1 MRTLKSILL
10 VLLLMSA
17 AHSVFGAEGARMTW
31 VVDGVEREAL
41 VFAPTAESPRGSHPL
56 IFAFHGHGGNMN
68 GASHWGLH
76 ERWPQAIV
84 VYPQGLDTP
93 SILDPRGRKPGW
105 QRLAGD
111 QGNRDLRFTDAML
124 ATMRQKFKVD
134 DRRVFATGFSN
145 GAFFTLLLWI
155 ERRDTFAAFAVVA
168 GALDPSQHLTMAKPV
183 LHIGGQADPLVT
195 PAKFEPT
202 IAAERQIDGALG
214 QAVACGAGC
223 TRYVGSKAEV
233 RTFIHPGGHVY
244 PPNAAELTVDFFRQA
259 GQIVT
264 IDRSAEPRPASAA
277 VSVAAPGDV
286 GEVVFFESHGVQ
298 LKGYLY
304 KPQGNGPFPVYMWN
318 HGSEQQ
324 PPPGGKLAQFWVPQG
339 FVLFAP
345 IRSGHGDNPGA
356 YIVTEQKK
364 IQNPQSAAGFRQIA
378 ALHERANDDVV
389 AAYEWIARQSYVDKV
404 RIVVAGG
411 SFGGIQAL
419 LTAQRD
425 ARDGLGVKCVVSM
438 SPAAEAWGNSNWAGR
453 LGDAV
458 AAAKAPIFLLQASN
472 DYSLGPSEVLSP
484 RIDAKGFPNR
494 HVLFPAHGGANDHV
508 QGHVGFM
515 SDPSA
520 WSAEVLKFV
529 HDCGAKP

>member
-1 MRTLKSILL
+1 MDTLRYLL
-10 VLLLMSA
+10 FLSLLMLGVET
-17 AHSVFGAEGARMTW
+17 AHGAEGTRMTW
-31 VVDGVEREAL
+31 KVDGVAREAL
-41 VFAPTAESPRGSHPL
+41 VFAPTAESPRGVHPL
-56 IFAFHGHGGNMN
+56 IFAFHGHGGNM
-68 GASHWGLH
+68 GGTSRWGLQD
-76 ERWPQAIV
+76 RWPQAIV

-93 SILDPRGRKPGW
+93 SGLDPKGRKPGW

-111 QGNRDLRFTDAML
+111 QGDRDLKFTDAML

-134 DRRVFATGFSN
+134 DRRMFATGFSN

-155 ERRDTFAAFAVVA
+155 ERRETFAAFAVVA

-183 LHIGGQADPLVT
+183 LHIGGESDPKVT
-195 PAKFEPT
+195 PAKFETT

-214 QAVACGAGC
+214 QGQPCGTGC

-244 PPNAAELTVDFFRQA
+244 PPKAAELTIDFFKQS
-259 GQIVT
+259 QIT
-264 IDRSAEPRPASAA
+264 LIDRSAEPRPAQA
-277 VSVAAPGDV
+277 VAASGPGDV
-286 GEVVFFESHGVQ
+286 GEVVFYASHGVQ

-304 KPQGNGPFPVYMWN
+304 KPQGTGPFPVYMWN

-324 PPPGGKLAQFWVPQG
+324 PPPGAKLAQFWVPHG

-356 YIVTEQKK
+356 YIGDEQKK
-364 IQNPQSAAGFRQIA
+364 VENSLSPAGFRQLA

-389 AAYEWIARQSYVDKV
+389 AAYLWIAQQSYVDRK

-419 LTAQRD
+419 LTAQKD
-425 ARDGLGVKCVVSM
+425 GRDGLGVKCIVAM
-438 SPAAEAWGNSNWAGR
+438 SPAAESWENPNWAGR
-453 LGDAV
+453 LGEAV
-458 AAAKAPIFLLQASN
+458 AEAKAPIFLLQASN
-472 DYSLGPSEVLSP
+472 DYNLGPSEVLGP

-494 HVLFPAHGGANDHV
+494 HRIFPAHGDASDHA
-508 QGHVGFM
+508 QGHGGFF
-515 SDPSA
+515 SDPQA
-520 WSAEVLKFV
+520 WSGELLKYV
-529 HDCGAKP
+529 HDCGAMP